1 MALSTR
7 RDYFLVLIDLEGSTG
22 LPPGKLKQATQSLHR
37 ELVTLSRVHQTDLA
51 LPVRQHYGDEVAAL
65 LRSPR
70 SIYEIV
76 DAVRD
81 AVHSYTGVRYV
92 VGHGRI
98 GQAAKDISLVS
109 GPVFKDA
116 HRQMTL
122 LKKQKASRA
131 SWQIGGPVE
140 RSVLQALS
148 DMSDSLI
155 EDLTDFRYGIWRH
168 LRRGSSQSQIARTM
182 KRHPQSISNAV
193 AGGHLRAL
201 IEGEQAIAAVLDALQ
216 SKKVDFS

>member
-7 RDYFLVLIDLEGSTG
+7 RDYFLVLIDLEGSTS
-22 LPPGKLKQATQSLHR
+22 LPPGKLKEATRSLHR
-37 ELVTLSRVHQTDLA
+37 ELVSLSKAHKTDLA

-81 AVHSYTGVRYV
+81 AVRPYTGVRYV
-92 VGHGRI
+92 VGCGRI
-98 GQAAKDISLVS
+98 GQTAREISLVS

-116 HRQMTL
+116 DRQMTL
-122 LKKQKASRA
+122 LKKKKTSRA
-131 SWQIGGPVE
+131 SWQIGAPVE

-155 EDLTDFRYGIWRH
+155 EDLTDFRYGIWRR
-168 LRRGSSQSQIARTM
+168 LRRGSSQSQIAQTM

-201 IEGEQAIAAVLDALQ
+201 IEGEQAIAAVLGSIQ
-216 SKKVDFS
+216 SKKADLS